1 MLLSNWQVFW
11 LNPQLMA
18 FPFLNS
24 GKENK
29 LFMTSCAE
37 VGFTATGIAPDLHR
51 TSHFNSLREAEK
63 PITAQN

>member
-29 LFMTSCAE
+29 LFCDLLCGGGLYSYGDSA
-37 VGFTATGIAPDLHR
+37 GITPD
-51 TSHFNSLREAEK
+51 F
-63 PITAQN
+63 PF